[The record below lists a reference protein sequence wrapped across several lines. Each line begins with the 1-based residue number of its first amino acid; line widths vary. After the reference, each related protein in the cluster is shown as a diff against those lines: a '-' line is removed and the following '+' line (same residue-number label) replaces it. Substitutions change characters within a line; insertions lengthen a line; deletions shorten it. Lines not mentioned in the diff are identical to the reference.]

1 MEMEL
6 GRAPCSSKKNKQLL
20 GLSRPNPCS
29 KKVESWKKNCKL
41 GCLFYGNRKTLVPN
55 KHGQIKVNHVKDSII
70 LMLLCH
76 GLVLHV

>member
-55 KHGQIKVNHVKDSII
+55 KHG
-70 LMLLCH
+70 
-76 GLVLHV
+76 